1 MKSMAGERLR
11 SAQLGWYGI
20 EGDRRFAFRRAN
32 ENGGNPWLTAGRL
45 RDLLL
50 YQPVAIIDGEPT
62 DIPSHVVTPGGEILK
77 LESDALRQEISQAFR
92 AEVCL
97 FRLNHGI
104 YDEAMLSLINMATID
119 GIGRLSGHQLDPR
132 RFRPNILLETA
143 HDKPFQEDAWL
154 GKVIAF
160 GNKHDSPAMSVM
172 LRDVRCV
179 MLNLD
184 PETAASTPEILKAVV
199 RTNQN
204 CAGVYGST
212 LRSGIISEGDG
223 VFLIDI

>member
-1 MKSMAGERLR
+1 
-11 SAQLGWYGI
+11 
-20 EGDRRFAFRRAN
+20 
-32 ENGGNPWLTAGRL
+32 
-45 RDLLL
+45 
-50 YQPVAIIDGEPT
+50 
-62 DIPSHVVTPGGEILK
+62 
-77 LESDALRQEISQAFR
+77 
-92 AEVCL
+92 
-97 FRLNHGI
+97 
-104 YDEAMLSLINMATID
+104 
-119 GIGRLSGHQLDPR
+119 
-132 RFRPNILLETA
+132 
-143 HDKPFQEDAWL
+143 
-154 GKVIAF
+154 
-160 GNKHDSPAMSVM
+160 M